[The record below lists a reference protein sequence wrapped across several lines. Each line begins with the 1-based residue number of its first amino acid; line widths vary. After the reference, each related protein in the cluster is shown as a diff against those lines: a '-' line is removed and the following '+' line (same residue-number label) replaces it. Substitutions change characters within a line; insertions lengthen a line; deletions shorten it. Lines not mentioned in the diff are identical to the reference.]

1 MGDAVRKMV
10 PRAPRYIL
18 GPGDNQVVRFSFADT
33 KGGNAALQTSMV
45 NLSETGVA
53 FLIDPVLAPELG
65 ETVKIEIPIPGADQ
79 IAWFAQVV
87 RIEMYEPRQW
97 WFFKPDQTQQQDRA
111 RVLVGLRFEELPF
124 GHQKA
129 IRKGLEKS
137 FLEALRAERQ
147 RKLQYWKH
155 FLFINGPKILLWT
168 AAFAA
173 AVAILV
179 LMEKYNIRAERP
191 YR

>member
-1 MGDAVRKMV
+1 MGEPVRKMV
-10 PRAPRYIL
+10 PRAPRYVL
-18 GPGDNQVVRFSFADT
+18 GPGDNQVVRFSFIDT
-33 KGGNAALQTSMV
+33 KGPKATLQTSMV
-45 NLSETGVA
+45 NLSETGLA
-53 FLIDPVLAPELG
+53 FLIDPILAPELG
-65 ETVKIEIPIPGADQ
+65 ETIKIEIPIPGSEQ

-87 RIEMYEPRQW
+87 RIEMYEARQW
-97 WFFKPDQTQQQDRA
+97 WFFKTDQPDQA

-147 RKLQYWKH
+147 RRIQYWKH
-155 FLFINGPKILLWT
+155 FLFINGPKILMWT
-168 AAFAA
+168 LIFSA
-173 AVAILV
+173 AVTILI